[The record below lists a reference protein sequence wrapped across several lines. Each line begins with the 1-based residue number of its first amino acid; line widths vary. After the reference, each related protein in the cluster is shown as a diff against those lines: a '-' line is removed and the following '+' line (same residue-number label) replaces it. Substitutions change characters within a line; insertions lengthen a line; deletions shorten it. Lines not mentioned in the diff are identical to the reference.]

1 MYAIIATGGKQYK
14 VSEGDVIK
22 VEKLDAEVGA
32 KVTFDNV
39 LLVGGDTV
47 KVGTPTVDGAKVE
60 ASVVSE
66 GKGKKVIVYKYKRK
80 TGYHKKNGHRQ
91 LFTQVMTKITFYQRV
106 DGTFQG
112 FHSQDHAGYSAEG
125 QDIVCAAVS
134 ALVINFVNSL
144 DELTDDHYQIDVNQE
159 DAEIDVVFTEE
170 LSEEGSLLLRSLILG
185 LTSVEEEH
193 GQYLDV
199 IFKEV

>member
-1 MYAIIATGGKQYK
+1 
-14 VSEGDVIK
+14 
-22 VEKLDAEVGA
+22 
-32 KVTFDNV
+32 
-39 LLVGGDTV
+39 
-47 KVGTPTVDGAKVE
+47 
-60 ASVVSE
+60 
-66 GKGKKVIVYKYKRK
+66 
-80 TGYHKKNGHRQ
+80 
-91 LFTQVMTKITFYQRV
+91 MTKITFYQRV

-159 DAEIDVVFTEE
+159 E
-170 LSEEGSLLLRSLILG
+170 LSHDGSLLLRSLILG

-193 GQYLDV
+193 EQYLDV

>member
-1 MYAIIATGGKQYK
+1 MTRCI
-14 VSEGDVIK
+14 
-22 VEKLDAEVGA
+22 LFRDAEGRY
-32 KVTFDNV
+32 TGFE
-39 LLVGGDTV
+39 V
-47 KVGTPTVDGAKVE
+47 KGHSGYAE
-60 ASVVSE
+60 AGS
-66 GKGKKVIVYKYKRK
+66 
-80 TGYHKKNGHRQ
+80 
-91 LFTQVMTKITFYQRV
+91 
-106 DGTFQG
+106 
-112 FHSQDHAGYSAEG
+112 
-125 QDIVCAAVS
+125 DIVCAAVS

>member
-1 MYAIIATGGKQYK
+1 
-14 VSEGDVIK
+14 
-22 VEKLDAEVGA
+22 
-32 KVTFDNV
+32 
-39 LLVGGDTV
+39 
-47 KVGTPTVDGAKVE
+47 
-60 ASVVSE
+60 
-66 GKGKKVIVYKYKRK
+66 
-80 TGYHKKNGHRQ
+80 
-91 LFTQVMTKITFYQRV
+91 MTKITFYQRV

-159 DAEIDVVFTEE
+159 NAEIDVFTEE
-170 LSEEGSLLLRSLILG
+170 LSHDGSLLLRSLILG

-193 GQYLDV
+193 EQYLDV

>member
-1 MYAIIATGGKQYK
+1 
-14 VSEGDVIK
+14 
-22 VEKLDAEVGA
+22 
-32 KVTFDNV
+32 
-39 LLVGGDTV
+39 
-47 KVGTPTVDGAKVE
+47 
-60 ASVVSE
+60 
-66 GKGKKVIVYKYKRK
+66 
-80 TGYHKKNGHRQ
+80 
-91 LFTQVMTKITFYQRV
+91 MTKITFYQRV

-144 DELTDDHYQIDVNQE
+144 DELYQIDVSQE

-170 LSEEGSLLLRSLILG
+170 LSKEGSLLLRSLILG

>member
-1 MYAIIATGGKQYK
+1 
-14 VSEGDVIK
+14 
-22 VEKLDAEVGA
+22 
-32 KVTFDNV
+32 
-39 LLVGGDTV
+39 
-47 KVGTPTVDGAKVE
+47 
-60 ASVVSE
+60 
-66 GKGKKVIVYKYKRK
+66 
-80 TGYHKKNGHRQ
+80 
-91 LFTQVMTKITFYQRV
+91 MTKITFYQRV

-170 LSEEGSLLLRSLILG
+170 LSEEEL
-185 LTSVEEEH
+185 
-193 GQYLDV
+193 V
-199 IFKEV
+199 IKITDPWSDFSRRRTWTVFRCNL

>member
-1 MYAIIATGGKQYK
+1 
-14 VSEGDVIK
+14 
-22 VEKLDAEVGA
+22 
-32 KVTFDNV
+32 
-39 LLVGGDTV
+39 
-47 KVGTPTVDGAKVE
+47 
-60 ASVVSE
+60 
-66 GKGKKVIVYKYKRK
+66 
-80 TGYHKKNGHRQ
+80 
-91 LFTQVMTKITFYQRV
+91 MTKITFYQRV

-144 DELTDDHYQIDVNQE
+144 DELTDDHYQIDVN
-159 DAEIDVVFTEE
+159 VVFTEE

>member
-1 MYAIIATGGKQYK
+1 MFQ
-14 VSEGDVIK
+14 
-22 VEKLDAEVGA
+22 
-32 KVTFDNV
+32 F
-39 LLVGGDTV
+39 LLHWQRD
-47 KVGTPTVDGAKVE
+47 
-60 ASVVSE
+60 
-66 GKGKKVIVYKYKRK
+66 VYKR
-80 TGYHKKNGHRQ
+80 
-91 LFTQVMTKITFYQRV
+91 
-106 DGTFQG
+106 
-112 FHSQDHAGYSAEG
+112 

-144 DELTDDHYQIDVNQE
+144 DELTDDHYQIDVSQE

-170 LSEEGSLLLRSLILG
+170 LSKEGSLLLRSLILG

>member
-1 MYAIIATGGKQYK
+1 MEPFK
-14 VSEGDVIK
+14 VSTHRTMQ
-22 VEKLDAEVGA
+22 
-32 KVTFDNV
+32 VTVRKDKI
-39 LLVGGDTV
+39 L
-47 KVGTPTVDGAKVE
+47 
-60 ASVVSE
+60 SVP
-66 GKGKKVIVYKYKRK
+66 
-80 TGYHKKNGHRQ
+80 Q
-91 LFTQVMTKITFYQRV
+91 
-106 DGTFQG
+106 
-112 FHSQDHAGYSAEG
+112 
-125 QDIVCAAVS
+125 C
-134 ALVINFVNSL
+134 LVINFVNSL

>member
-1 MYAIIATGGKQYK
+1 
-14 VSEGDVIK
+14 
-22 VEKLDAEVGA
+22 
-32 KVTFDNV
+32 
-39 LLVGGDTV
+39 
-47 KVGTPTVDGAKVE
+47 
-60 ASVVSE
+60 
-66 GKGKKVIVYKYKRK
+66 
-80 TGYHKKNGHRQ
+80 
-91 LFTQVMTKITFYQRV
+91 MTKITFYQKV

-134 ALVINFVNSL
+134 SL

>member
-1 MYAIIATGGKQYK
+1 
-14 VSEGDVIK
+14 
-22 VEKLDAEVGA
+22 
-32 KVTFDNV
+32 
-39 LLVGGDTV
+39 
-47 KVGTPTVDGAKVE
+47 
-60 ASVVSE
+60 
-66 GKGKKVIVYKYKRK
+66 
-80 TGYHKKNGHRQ
+80 
-91 LFTQVMTKITFYQRV
+91 MTKITFYQRV

-125 QDIVCAAVS
+125 QDIVCAAGS
-134 ALVINFVNSL
+134 FWFLSWLILCAARH
-144 DELTDDHYQIDVNQE
+144 ELTDDHYQIDVNQE

>member
-1 MYAIIATGGKQYK
+1 
-14 VSEGDVIK
+14 
-22 VEKLDAEVGA
+22 
-32 KVTFDNV
+32 
-39 LLVGGDTV
+39 
-47 KVGTPTVDGAKVE
+47 
-60 ASVVSE
+60 
-66 GKGKKVIVYKYKRK
+66 
-80 TGYHKKNGHRQ
+80 
-91 LFTQVMTKITFYQRV
+91 MTKITFYQRV

-144 DELTDDHYQIDVNQE
+144 TDDHYQIDVSQE

-170 LSEEGSLLLRSLILG
+170 LSKEGSLLLRSLILG

>member
-1 MYAIIATGGKQYK
+1 
-14 VSEGDVIK
+14 
-22 VEKLDAEVGA
+22 
-32 KVTFDNV
+32 
-39 LLVGGDTV
+39 
-47 KVGTPTVDGAKVE
+47 
-60 ASVVSE
+60 
-66 GKGKKVIVYKYKRK
+66 
-80 TGYHKKNGHRQ
+80 
-91 LFTQVMTKITFYQRV
+91 MTKITFYQRV

-159 DAEIDVVFTEE
+159 DAEITEE

>member
-1 MYAIIATGGKQYK
+1 MEAFMASIHRTMQVTVRKDKILSVPQY
-14 VSEGDVIK
+14 
-22 VEKLDAEVGA
+22 
-32 KVTFDNV
+32 
-39 LLVGGDTV
+39 
-47 KVGTPTVDGAKVE
+47 
-60 ASVVSE
+60 
-66 GKGKKVIVYKYKRK
+66 
-80 TGYHKKNGHRQ
+80 
-91 LFTQVMTKITFYQRV
+91 
-106 DGTFQG
+106 
-112 FHSQDHAGYSAEG
+112 
-125 QDIVCAAVS
+125 
-134 ALVINFVNSL
+134 LVINFVNSL

>member
-66 GKGKKVIVYKYKRK
+66 GKGNPEDR
-80 TGYHKKNGHRQ
+80 
-91 LFTQVMTKITFYQRV
+91 VMTKITFYQRV

>member
-1 MYAIIATGGKQYK
+1 
-14 VSEGDVIK
+14 
-22 VEKLDAEVGA
+22 
-32 KVTFDNV
+32 
-39 LLVGGDTV
+39 
-47 KVGTPTVDGAKVE
+47 
-60 ASVVSE
+60 
-66 GKGKKVIVYKYKRK
+66 
-80 TGYHKKNGHRQ
+80 
-91 LFTQVMTKITFYQRV
+91 MTKITFYQRV

-112 FHSQDHAGYSAEG
+112 FRSQDHAGYSAEG

>member
-1 MYAIIATGGKQYK
+1 MS
-14 VSEGDVIK
+14 VSYTH
-22 VEKLDAEVGA
+22 LD
-32 KVTFDNV
+32 
-39 LLVGGDTV
+39 
-47 KVGTPTVDGAKVE
+47 
-60 ASVVSE
+60 
-66 GKGKKVIVYKYKRK
+66 VYK
-80 TGYHKKNGHRQ
+80 RQ
-91 LFTQVMTKITFYQRV
+91 V

-170 LSEEGSLLLRSLILG
+170 LSEEG
-185 LTSVEEEH
+185 
-193 GQYLDV
+193 DV
-199 IFKEV
+199 YKRQCLHTDS

>member
-1 MYAIIATGGKQYK
+1 
-14 VSEGDVIK
+14 
-22 VEKLDAEVGA
+22 
-32 KVTFDNV
+32 
-39 LLVGGDTV
+39 
-47 KVGTPTVDGAKVE
+47 
-60 ASVVSE
+60 
-66 GKGKKVIVYKYKRK
+66 
-80 TGYHKKNGHRQ
+80 
-91 LFTQVMTKITFYQRV
+91 MTKITFYQRV

-144 DELTDDHYQIDVNQE
+144 DELTDDHYQIDVSQE

-170 LSEEGSLLLRSLILG
+170 LSKEGSLLLRSLILG

-193 GQYLDV
+193 GQ
-199 IFKEV
+199 

>member
-1 MYAIIATGGKQYK
+1 
-14 VSEGDVIK
+14 
-22 VEKLDAEVGA
+22 
-32 KVTFDNV
+32 
-39 LLVGGDTV
+39 
-47 KVGTPTVDGAKVE
+47 
-60 ASVVSE
+60 
-66 GKGKKVIVYKYKRK
+66 
-80 TGYHKKNGHRQ
+80 
-91 LFTQVMTKITFYQRV
+91 MTKITFYQRV

-125 QDIVCAAVS
+125 QDSVCAAVS

>member
-1 MYAIIATGGKQYK
+1 
-14 VSEGDVIK
+14 
-22 VEKLDAEVGA
+22 
-32 KVTFDNV
+32 
-39 LLVGGDTV
+39 
-47 KVGTPTVDGAKVE
+47 
-60 ASVVSE
+60 
-66 GKGKKVIVYKYKRK
+66 
-80 TGYHKKNGHRQ
+80 
-91 LFTQVMTKITFYQRV
+91 MTKITFYQRV

-144 DELTDDHYQIDVNQE
+144 DDHYQIDVNQE